1 MMSKREETFLNMAL
15 DYKKQY
21 KECAWWKFKKRIELY
36 KSYQS
41 AFELF
46 IRYTKD
52 KPKQRI

>member
-1 MMSKREETFLNMAL
+1 MSKYYLDKWEETFLNMAL

-46 IRYTKD
+46 IRYAK
-52 KPKQRI
+52 

>member
-21 KECAWWKFKKRIELY
+21 KECAWWKIKKRIELY

-52 KPKQRI
+52 KPKQR